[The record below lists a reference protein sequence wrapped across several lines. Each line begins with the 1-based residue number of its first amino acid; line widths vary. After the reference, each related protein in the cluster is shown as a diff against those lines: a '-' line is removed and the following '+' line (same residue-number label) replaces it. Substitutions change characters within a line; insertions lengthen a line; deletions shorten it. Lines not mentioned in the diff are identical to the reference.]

1 MDEEEVV
8 VEETSTDVP
17 VEEEALPEVVEEV
30 DPLVEALQRAE
41 AAEKEISYRD
51 AEIQNVRKRLMSEKA
66 VAIQYGGMGIARK
79 MLTVLGDIDRAL
91 AVNEDEGLTLI
102 RTKMWSELTSD
113 GVSKIETKG
122 GKFDPT
128 KMEAITTLPPSDDY
142 PANTV
147 IDELEAGYMYKDR
160 VLTPARVVVA
170 SEQLL
175 LLITELRSSKP
186 NPLRV
191 FHVWD
196 GLQSSALGH

>member
-160 VLTPARVVVA
+160 VYTPARDVVA
-170 SEQLL
+170 SDQ
-175 LLITELRSSKP
+175 
-186 NPLRV
+186 
-191 FHVWD
+191 
-196 GLQSSALGH
+196 